1 MLKKIIFYA
10 LLITIFAISAYIVLN
25 YFAVSNPLVILFISF
40 VLAFV
45 SRKLIS
51 FIVYGNFKE
60 KSIIK

>member
-10 LLITIFAISAYIVLN
+10 LLITIFVISAYIVLN
-25 YFAVSNPLVILFISF
+25 YFVVSNPLVILFISL